1 MRHKGL
7 AEGKCLPRKA
17 RQESKMKKSEMSRE
31 ERMLNAKRRGWN
43 YLKEYFGITFEAYC
57 KYLEDLHS
65 GKPRPAVWMI
75 V

>member
-1 MRHKGL
+1 
-7 AEGKCLPRKA
+7 
-17 RQESKMKKSEMSRE
+17 MKKSEMSRE

-65 GKPRPAVWMI
+65 GRPRPAVWMI